1 MKLNV
6 KRTATIGVA
15 FMTIMMLWQ
24 VYNWYV
30 PLFLNDFLENLFA
43 GDKLIIGIIMALDN
57 LFAIFMIPLM
67 SSFSDKTKS
76 RFGRRMPYVMVG
88 ITLSAL
94 SFAMLPFVNS
104 FGSIWLLIVNIFAVL
119 VSMNIYRSP
128 CVALMPDITPRAL
141 RSKGNSV
148 INIMG
153 GVGIAIG
160 YSSVIFFSRTSDYIP
175 FLVVAAVMLLALLF
189 LVLRVDENRFV
200 ADYQAELAKAGLS
213 EQEETKEDEVT
224 GTAAETNRRNVYLI
238 LLVVFFVYM
247 ANNAVET
254 FMSIYSESVFGD
266 ISNLPLNMNA
276 GALVILPFGLASF
289 VFAVP
294 AALIADRIGRK
305 LTVIIGASLMAVTYF
320 GLAILGF
327 IGGFSLWLL
336 AVFFIGGAGFSLIIV
351 NIYPMV
357 IENCSVD
364 TVGKYTGLYYTASML
379 AQSISP
385 AIAGLFMSGLVFGNV
400 RVLFPYAL
408 LSMGAALITLF
419 FVKKGKGDRP
429 SDALTPTE

>member
-1 MKLNV
+1 
-6 KRTATIGVA
+6 
-15 FMTIMMLWQ
+15 
-24 VYNWYV
+24 
-30 PLFLNDFLENLFA
+30 
-43 GDKLIIGIIMALDN
+43 
-57 LFAIFMIPLM
+57 
-67 SSFSDKTKS
+67 
-76 RFGRRMPYVMVG
+76 VMVG

-94 SFAMLPFVNS
+94 SFAMLPFVNAV
-104 FGSIWLLIVNIFAVL
+104 GSIWLLIVNIFAVL

-128 CVALMPDITPRAL
+128 CVALMPDITPRPL

-175 FLVVAAVMLLALLF
+175 FLVVSAVMLLALLF

-200 ADYQAELAKAGLS
+200 ADYHKELAASGINEADES
-213 EQEETKEDEVT
+213 KEDEVT
-224 GTAAETNRRNVYLI
+224 GTAAQTNRRNVYLI

-294 AALIADRIGRK
+294 AALLADRIGRK
-305 LTVIIGASLMAVTYF
+305 MTVMIGASLMALTYV

-327 IGGFSLWLL
+327 VGGFSLWLL

-357 IENCSVD
+357 IENCSSD
-364 TVGKYTGLYYTASML
+364 TVGKYTGFYYTASML

-408 LSMGAALITLF
+408 LSMGAALTTLF

-429 SDALTPTE
+429 DVVETH

>member
-67 SSFSDKTKS
+67 SNLSDKTKS

-94 SFAMLPFVNS
+94 SFALLPFVNDT
-104 FGSIWLLIVNIFAVL
+104 GSIWLLIVNIFAVL

-141 RSKGNSV
+141 RSKGNSI

-160 YSSVIFFSRTSDYIP
+160 YTSVIFFSRSSNYVP
-175 FLVVAAVMLLALLF
+175 FLLVAVVMFLALAF
-189 LVLRVDENRFV
+189 LIVFVKENRFV
-200 ADYQAELAKAGLS
+200 ADYQRELAEHGLS
-213 EQEETKEDEVT
+213 AQEEAKEEELT
-224 GTAAETNRRNVYLI
+224 GVAAQTNRRNVYLI

-254 FMSIYSESVFGD
+254 FMSIYSEVVFANAT
-266 ISNLPLNMNA
+266 SLPLNMNP

-289 VFAVP
+289 IFAVP
-294 AALIADRIGRK
+294 AAFLADRVGRK
-305 LTVIIGASLMAVTYF
+305 FTVVIGASLMAATYL

-327 IGGFSLWLL
+327 VDDFSLWLL
-336 AVFFIGGAGFSLIIV
+336 AVFFMGGAGFSLIIV

-357 IENCSVD
+357 LENCAAD
-364 TVGKYTGLYYTASML
+364 TVGRYTGYYYTASML

-385 AIAGLFMSGLVFGNV
+385 ALAGLFMSGLVFGNV

-408 LSMGAALITLF
+408 LSMGAALVTLLF
-419 FVKKGKGDRP
+419 IRKGKNDLP
-429 SDALTPTE
+429 QPTE

>member
-67 SSFSDKTKS
+67 SNLSDKTKS

-94 SFAMLPFVNS
+94 SFALLPFVNDT
-104 FGSIWLLIVNIFAVL
+104 GSIWLLIVNIFAVL

-141 RSKGNSV
+141 RSKGNSI

-160 YSSVIFFSRTSDYIP
+160 YTSVIFFSRSSNYVP
-175 FLVVAAVMLLALLF
+175 FLLVAVVMFLALAF
-189 LVLRVDENRFV
+189 LIVFVKENRFV
-200 ADYQAELAKAGLS
+200 ADYQRELAEHGLS
-213 EQEETKEDEVT
+213 TQEEAKEEELT
-224 GTAAETNRRNVYLI
+224 GVAAQTNRRNVYLI

-254 FMSIYSESVFGD
+254 FMSIYSEVVFANAT
-266 ISNLPLNMNA
+266 SLPLNMNP

-289 VFAVP
+289 IFAVP
-294 AALIADRIGRK
+294 AAFLADRVGRK
-305 LTVIIGASLMAVTYF
+305 FTVVIGASLMTATYL

-327 IGGFSLWLL
+327 VDDFSLWLL
-336 AVFFIGGAGFSLIIV
+336 AVFFMGGAGFSLIIV

-357 IENCSVD
+357 LENCAAD
-364 TVGKYTGLYYTASML
+364 TVGRYTGYYYTASML

-385 AIAGLFMSGLVFGNV
+385 ALAGLFMSGLVFGNV

-408 LSMGAALITLF
+408 LSMGAALVTLLF
-419 FVKKGKGDRP
+419 IRKGKNDLP
-429 SDALTPTE
+429 QPTE

>member
-67 SSFSDKTKS
+67 SSFSDKTTS

-94 SFAMLPFVNS
+94 SFAMLPFVNEI
-104 FGSIWLLIVNIFAVL
+104 GSIWLLIVNIFAVL

-128 CVALMPDITPRAL
+128 CVALMPDITPRPL

-175 FLVVAAVMLLALLF
+175 FLVVSAVMLLALLF

-200 ADYQAELAKAGLS
+200 ADYHKELATSGLS
-213 EQEETKEDEVT
+213 EADESKEDEVT
-224 GTAAETNRRNVYLI
+224 GTAAQTNRRNVYLI

-294 AALIADRIGRK
+294 AALLADRIGRK
-305 LTVIIGASLMAVTYF
+305 MTVMIGASLMALTYV

-327 IGGFSLWLL
+327 VGGFSLWLL

-357 IENCSVD
+357 IENCSSD
-364 TVGKYTGLYYTASML
+364 TVGKYTGFYYTASML

-408 LSMGAALITLF
+408 LAMGAALTTLF

-429 SDALTPTE
+429 DAAETH

>member
-67 SSFSDKTKS
+67 SNLSDKTKS

-94 SFAMLPFVNS
+94 SFALLPFVNDT
-104 FGSIWLLIVNIFAVL
+104 GSIWLLIVNIFAVL

-141 RSKGNSV
+141 RSKGNSI

-160 YSSVIFFSRTSDYIP
+160 YTSVIFFSRSSNYVP
-175 FLVVAAVMLLALLF
+175 FLLVAVVMFLALAF
-189 LVLRVDENRFV
+189 LIVFVKENRFV
-200 ADYQAELAKAGLS
+200 ADYQRELAEHGLS
-213 EQEETKEDEVT
+213 TQEEAKEEELT
-224 GTAAETNRRNVYLI
+224 GVAAQTNRRNVYLI

-254 FMSIYSESVFGD
+254 FMSIYSEVVFANAT
-266 ISNLPLNMNA
+266 SLPLNMNP

-289 VFAVP
+289 IFAVP
-294 AALIADRIGRK
+294 AAFLADRVGRK
-305 LTVIIGASLMAVTYF
+305 FTVVIGASLMAATYL

-327 IGGFSLWLL
+327 VDDFSLWLL
-336 AVFFIGGAGFSLIIV
+336 AVFFMGGAGFSLIIV

-357 IENCSVD
+357 LENCAAD
-364 TVGKYTGLYYTASML
+364 TVGRYTGYYYTASML

-385 AIAGLFMSGLVFGNV
+385 ALAGLFMSGLVFGNV

-408 LSMGAALITLF
+408 LSMGAALVTLLF
-419 FVKKGKGDRP
+419 IRKGKNDLP
-429 SDALTPTE
+429 QPTE